1 MMKFATVAFV
11 AAVINCVREGA
22 AAPSNLTSDQTLLWT
37 ESTNQTLQVAAPS
50 NGIDQTL
57 SRLGDLVPVAS
68 GILNQEYIPLS
79 DCQAIYESGLT
90 ISGLY
95 YINPNGKGQF
105 LVYCDMSKLDG
116 LNNGWTLFQRRR
128 DGTFDFNRN
137 WDEYRSGFGNLKNN
151 FWLGLDSIKRLTDA
165 ASYKLYIAVQYH
177 GADVTTGQTVRYAKY
192 NTFGIGSEVMYYKL
206 SVGSYDP
213 SSTIVDSLCIN
224 HNGKF
229 FSTKDRDNDNSPPNC
244 ANMYQAGWWYYG
256 CVDAN
261 LNGVWQDIGYY
272 NSTRLPSRYGV
283 AWKTDQNNY
292 SFKTTVMAVRR

>member
-1 MMKFATVAFV
+1 M
-11 AAVINCVREGA
+11 
-22 AAPSNLTSDQTLLWT
+22 
-37 ESTNQTLQVAAPS
+37 
-50 NGIDQTL
+50 
-57 SRLGDLVPVAS
+57 
-68 GILNQEYIPLS
+68 S

-128 DGTFDFNRN
+128 DGAFDFNRN

-244 ANMYQAGWWYYG
+244 ASMYQAGWWYYG